1 MVEEVGEGWFFA
13 GVEAGLEGGFW
24 GGFGGGLLLL
34 SGAFWGAGEQGGVG
48 LGDLVGVP
56 TVDGFLHDAA
66 EAALGVALACGGF
79 GVTAP
84 GVVGGVL
91 DEACADGVEVDV
103 GGHGADDVDAGGFGF
118 DLFAEVGFDEHA
130 LEAVHPEGALALV
143 ALVVP
148 AAEAFFDFFDEAGE
162 VAEAVFEAV
171 EFRLDGGFVA
181 EAAPFGEFG
190 LELVDV
196 GLAVEGA
203 EVGEEALFA
212 VGAVEAGDPGGA
224 MGDGGEEVEVVA
236 HDAEGEEVD
245 AGEVCEA
252 VEDAAEGFFFG
263 GVEEEVA
270 AAGAGHDVVEVGG
283 EG

>member
-1 MVEEVGEGWFFA
+1 
-13 GVEAGLEGGFW
+13 
-24 GGFGGGLLLL
+24 
-34 SGAFWGAGEQGGVG
+34 
-48 LGDLVGVP
+48 
-56 TVDGFLHDAA
+56 
-66 EAALGVALACGGF
+66 
-79 GVTAP
+79 
-84 GVVGGVL
+84 
-91 DEACADGVEVDV
+91 
-103 GGHGADDVDAGGFGF
+103 
-118 DLFAEVGFDEHA
+118 
-130 LEAVHPEGALALV
+130 LV

-245 AGEVCEA
+245 AGEVSEA

-283 EG
+283 EGGGAEDAFTAAGPGTRRGEEGGFGVDGEEWVRGGRVGGKGAGWGFHGGRVAGVGGEARKMPGIVFGYGIGCTSK